1 MNRKDKIK
9 IIGAVSAAVIISTL
23 SIGLSLAYLGDT
35 ENKENK
41 QTVTHG
47 DVDISEVKDEPSEL
61 SMVNEPLKKEYYVKN
76 TGTVTSFARLY
87 AEFSDS
93 EIAEHIK
100 VKYIGSNDAEITLP
114 WSEFKNGLKK
124 NGSITS
130 EDWEYIETDADCPE
144 LGGYFYYKKPLAPG
158 ESTPALINS
167 VILDYQKYDENSK
180 VVDGSNIDRI
190 TNIEKIVYAE
200 LIQTVETG
208 YKKVNGENIYGY
220 DYASVPDP
228 TFVPNQE
235 HPESTARIIVQ
246 WKEAWESFLSK
257 NKNS

>member
-93 EIAEHIK
+93 EIAKHIK
-100 VKYIGSNDAEITLP
+100 VKPTDSDEEVPVL
-114 WSEFKNGLKK
+114 WSEFKEKMKK
-124 NGSITS
+124 DGEYHS
-130 EDWEYIETDADCPE
+130 EDWEYIESDTENPE
-144 LGGYFYYKKPLAPG
+144 LGGYFYYKKPLAPD

-167 VILDYQKYDENSK
+167 VILDYQKYDENSV

-190 TNIEKIVYAE
+190 TDIEKIVYAE

-208 YKKVNGENIYGY
+208 YKTVNGEEIYGY

-228 TFVPNQE
+228 NFTPNQE
-235 HPESTARIIVQ
+235 NPDSTAPIIAQ
-246 WKEAWESFLSK
+246 WKEAWISFLRK
-257 NKNS
+257 VN